1 MREIEKDESIF
12 YVVPDDIR
20 NDIAKWLHDRL
31 LLYNNSYGSDYSA
44 FMSRIEG
51 KIKEY
56 KPDLIVLDNLMTIDI
71 MEVDQN
77 EYRAQTVLMK
87 QLYNLAQSY
96 NIHIALVAHP
106 RKTINFLRLMDI
118 SGSANISNLVDAA
131 FIIHRVNHDFKRGYM
146 AEFCGPK
153 AKEEEIPLFNAT
165 NVIEIAKDRETGIQD
180 EFIPLWYETESRRM
194 LNEKTEVIKFKW
206 TTEWAESEQEND
218 FMELSEGDIPF
229 E

>member
-1 MREIEKDESIF
+1 MPRFCKTEIVLISGISYTHSFNRFQKRIGVDIQPGKDRFEVDVLLLRLGIMAVLGQHHQIT
-12 YVVPDDIR
+12 VVP
-20 NDIAKWLHDRL
+20 L
-31 LLYNNSYGSDYSA
+31 
-44 FMSRIEG
+44 
-51 KIKEY
+51 
-56 KPDLIVLDNLMTIDI
+56 
-71 MEVDQN
+71 
-77 EYRAQTVLMK
+77 
-87 QLYNLAQSY
+87 Y

-153 AKEEEIPLFNAT
+153 AKEDEIPLFNAT

-206 TTEWAESEQEND
+206 TTEWAESEQENE
-218 FMELSEGDIPF
+218 FMELAEGDIPF